1 MIETVLLSVVISLI
15 VAFLV
20 WSDRSENGGAYF
32 WQRSWLFA
40 NGAQASGIVLDHAEH
55 SPSMARRTP
64 VHLVDLV
71 VEFTPEGGAPMRV
84 PLRYRLADGAMS
96 RRVEK
101 GETLPLRYDPRRPTF
116 VLLDEPKLWGTGA
129 QPGKEPDREQRE
141 QDRKRQEALL
151 RGEKK

>member
-1 MIETVLLSVVISLI
+1 MIETLLSSVGILLL

-20 WSDRSENGGAYF
+20 WSDKNENGGAYF

-40 NGAQASGIVLDHAEH
+40 NGAEGSGVVLDHAEH

-71 VEFTPEGGAPMRV
+71 VEFTPEGGGPIRV

-101 GETLPLRYDPRRPTF
+101 GKSLPPSAFLSAAITAAPAMFTD
-116 VLLDEPKLWGTGA
+116 L
-129 QPGKEPDREQRE
+129 
-141 QDRKRQEALL
+141 
-151 RGEKK
+151 